1 MLIVIF
7 PDIMEMWKLYRLII
21 AIKDK
26 IFYELA
32 RYAPT
37 SALRVRFLRCC
48 SGTKIGRDVYLGVN
62 LTLTRFEGGDILYIG
77 DRVAIAPN
85 VTIITSSSPERS
97 KLNEYNLARYEKVI
111 IENDAWIGAGVII
124 LPGVRIG
131 EGAICGAGAVITK
144 DVPPY
149 TIVAGVPARVIR
161 RLNK

>member
-1 MLIVIF
+1 M
-7 PDIMEMWKLYRLII
+7 RG
-21 AIKDK
+21 K
-26 IFYELA
+26 IF
-32 RYAPT
+32 
-37 SALRVRFLRCC
+37 
-48 SGTKIGRDVYLGVN
+48 
-62 LTLTRFEGGDILYIG
+62 YIG

-97 KLNEYNLARYEKVI
+97 KLNEYHLARYEKVI